1 MNLEIP
7 AMSLVVLLGAS
18 GSGKSTFAR
27 RHFKPTE
34 IVSSDFCRGIVSDDE
49 NDQTCSEA
57 AFEVLRQIV
66 RQRLKAGRLTVV
78 DATNVQ
84 TEARKPLLALAREFH
99 VLPTAIALA
108 LPDSVCLERNK
119 SRPDRQFGPHVVRRQ
134 SMGLRTSLRGLEREG
149 FRHLHVL
156 RSLEEIEAAQ
166 IVRVPLW
173 NDRRHETG
181 PFDFIGD
188 VHGCLPELRDLLA
201 RLGYVVDEAN
211 PGPVGPRLVP
221 PAGRKLVFVGD
232 LVDRGPDTPGVLRLV
247 MQAVADGHALC
258 VAGNHDVKLARKL
271 RGRDVK
277 LTHGLAES
285 VAQLATQPA
294 AFSTQVAD
302 FLEGLIAHYV
312 LDGGRLVVAHAGLKE
327 EMHGR
332 ASGAIR
338 EFALY
343 GDVTGEQDELG
354 LPIRNNWAAEYR
366 GRARVIYGHTPV
378 ALPEWL
384 NNAIN
389 LDTGCVFGGHL
400 TALRY
405 PELELVSVPAHATYT
420 TPGRPFLP
428 DPNAAST
435 RSAQQAHDDVLD
447 LSDVIGRRIITTRL
461 LPGVTIRADE
471 SNAAL
476 EAISRF
482 AVDPRWLVH
491 LPPTMSPPETSSLPG
506 LLEHP
511 AEAFAYF
518 RSEGIT
524 EVVCEEK
531 HMGSR
536 AIVIVCR
543 DADAARK
550 AFGISDGSAGIVYTR
565 TGRRFFDDSLLE
577 AQLLEHV
584 RAAFSRAGLW
594 DELNTAW
601 AILDTELM
609 PWSAKAQSLIQ
620 SQYATVGAAATT
632 SLARARE
639 WVAQAAARR
648 PDAPEPAALLASLE
662 ARSRAAVDYRTAY
675 RHYCW
680 PVRSF
685 ADLRLAPFHL
695 LASEGAVHADKPH
708 AWHLA
713 TLARLADPIL
723 LATRHRFFD
732 LNAPES
738 EAGAVQWWE
747 QLTTAGGEGMVVKPA
762 GFTVRG
768 TRGWIQPAI
777 KCRGREYLRIIYGPE
792 YTLPENLDRLRQRRV
807 AGKRSLALREYALG
821 IEALERFTR
830 REPLRRIHECVFG
843 VLALES
849 EPIDPRL

>member
-57 AFEVLRQIV
+57 AFEILHQIV
-66 RQRLKAGRLTVV
+66 RQRLKAARLTVV

-84 TEARKPLLALAREFH
+84 PEARKPLLALAREFH
-99 VLPTAIALA
+99 ILPTAIALA
-108 LPDSVCLERNK
+108 LPDSVCLERNR

-134 SMGLRTSLRGLEREG
+134 SMGLRQSLRNLEREG

-156 RSLEEIEAAQ
+156 RSLEEVEAAR

-201 RLGYVVDEAN
+201 RLGYGLDEAT
-211 PGPVGPRLVP
+211 PGPVGPRLIP
-221 PAGRKLVFVGD
+221 PPGRKLVFVGD

-247 MQAVADGHALC
+247 MQAMADGHALC

-271 RGRDVK
+271 RGRDVQ

-294 AFSTQVAD
+294 DFSTQVAD

-312 LDGGRLVVAHAGLKE
+312 LDGGRVVVAHAGLKE

-332 ASGAIR
+332 ASGAVR

-354 LPIRNNWAAEYR
+354 LPIRNNWAADYR

-389 LDTGCVFGGHL
+389 LDTGCVFGGQL

-405 PELELVSVPAHATYT
+405 PELELISVPARATYAT
-420 TPGRPFLP
+420 ARRPFLP
-428 DPNAAST
+428 DPNAAAT
-435 RSAQQAHDDVLD
+435 LSAQQAHDDVLD
-447 LSDVIGRRIITTRL
+447 LSDVIGRRIISTRL

-550 AFGISDGSAGIVYTR
+550 SFGISDGSSGIVYTR
-565 TGRRFFDDSLLE
+565 TGRRFFDDATLE
-577 AQLLEHV
+577 SQLLEHV
-584 RAAFSRAGLW
+584 RTTFARAGLW
-594 DELNTAW
+594 DELNTGW
-601 AILDTELM
+601 AVLDTELM

-620 SQYATVGAAATT
+620 SQYATVGAAATA

-648 PDAPEPAALLASLE
+648 PDAPEPAALLASLD
-662 ARSRAAVDYRTAY
+662 ARSRAATDYRIAY

-680 PVRSF
+680 PVRSL

-695 LASEGAVHADKPH
+695 LATEGAVHADKPH

-713 TLARLADPIL
+713 TLARLADSIL
-723 LATRHRFFD
+723 IATRHRFVD
-732 LNAPES
+732 LNVPES
-738 EAGAVQWWE
+738 EAGAMQWWE
-747 QLTTAGGEGMVVKPA
+747 QLTAAGGEGMVVKPA

-768 TRGWIQPAI
+768 SRGWIQPAI

-807 AGKRSLALREYALG
+807 SGKRSLALREYALG
-821 IEALERFTR
+821 IEALERFVR

>member
-57 AFEVLRQIV
+57 AFEVLHHIV

-84 TEARKPLLALAREFH
+84 PEARKPLLALAREFH
-99 VLPTAIALA
+99 ILPTAIALA

-134 SMGLRTSLRGLEREG
+134 SMGLRQSLRGLEREG

-156 RSLEEIEAAQ
+156 RSLEEIESAR

-188 VHGCLPELRDLLA
+188 VHGCLPELRELLV
-201 RLGYVVDEAN
+201 RLGYGIDEAT
-211 PGPVGPRLVP
+211 PGPVGPRLIP
-221 PAGRKLVFVGD
+221 PTGRKLVFVGD

-247 MQAVADGHALC
+247 MQAVSDGHALC

-285 VAQLATQPA
+285 VAQLAAQPTG
-294 AFSTQVAD
+294 FSTQVAD

-312 LDGGRLVVAHAGLKE
+312 LDGGQLVVAHAGLKE

-332 ASGAIR
+332 ASGAVR

-343 GDVTGEQDELG
+343 GDVSGEQDELG
-354 LPIRNNWAAEYR
+354 LPIRNNWAADYR

-405 PELELVSVPAHATYT
+405 PELELVSVPAHATYA

-428 DPNAAST
+428 DPNAPSVP
-435 RSAQQAHDDVLD
+435 SAQQGHDDVLD
-447 LSDVIGRRIITTRL
+447 LSDVIGRRTITTRL

-543 DADAARK
+543 DAAAARK
-550 AFGISDGSAGIVYTR
+550 SFGIFDGSAGIVYTR
-565 TGRRFFDDSLLE
+565 TGRRFFEDASLE
-577 AQLLEHV
+577 SQLLEHV
-584 RAAFSRAGLW
+584 RAAFTRAGLW
-594 DELNTAW
+594 DELNTGW
-601 AILDTELM
+601 AVLDTELM

-620 SQYATVGAAATT
+620 SQYATVGAAATA

-648 PDAPEPAALLASLE
+648 PDAPGPAALLASLE
-662 ARSRAAVDYRTAY
+662 SRSRAAVDYRTAY

-680 PVRSF
+680 PVRGL

-695 LASEGAVHADKPH
+695 LATEGAVHADKPH
-708 AWHLA
+708 SWHLA
-713 TLARLADPIL
+713 TLSRLADPIL
-723 LATRHRFFD
+723 IATRHRFVD
-732 LNAPES
+732 LTVPES
-738 EAGAVQWWE
+738 EASAVQWWE
-747 QLTTAGGEGMVVKPA
+747 QLTANGGEGMVVKPA

-768 TRGWIQPAI
+768 SRGWTQPAI

-807 AGKRSLALREYALG
+807 NGKRSLALREYALG
-821 IEALERFTR
+821 IEALERFIR

>member
-27 RHFKPTE
+27 RHFKTTE

-57 AFEVLRQIV
+57 AFEVLHQIV

-84 TEARKPLLALAREFH
+84 PEARKPLLALAREFH
-99 VLPTAIALA
+99 ILPTAIALA

-134 SMGLRTSLRGLEREG
+134 SMGLRQSLRSLEREG

-156 RSLEEIEAAQ
+156 RSLEEVEAAR

-201 RLGYVVDEAN
+201 RLGYGLDEAT
-211 PGPVGPRLVP
+211 PGPVGPRLIP
-221 PAGRKLVFVGD
+221 PPGRKLVFVGD

-247 MQAVADGHALC
+247 MQAMADGHALC

-285 VAQLATQPA
+285 IAQLATQPA
-294 AFSTQVAD
+294 DFSTQVAD

-332 ASGAIR
+332 ASGAVR

-343 GDVTGEQDELG
+343 GDVTGEQDDLG

-405 PELELVSVPAHATYT
+405 PELELISVPAHATYAAAR
-420 TPGRPFLP
+420 RPFLP
-428 DPNAAST
+428 DPNAAAT
-435 RSAQQAHDDVLD
+435 LSAQQAHDDVLD
-447 LSDVIGRRIITTRL
+447 LSDVIGRRIISTRL

-543 DADAARK
+543 DGDAARK
-550 AFGISDGSAGIVYTR
+550 SFGIADGSSGIIYTR
-565 TGRRFFDDSLLE
+565 TGRRFFDDSTLE
-577 AQLLEHV
+577 SQLLEHV
-584 RAAFSRAGLW
+584 RTAFARAGLW
-594 DELNTAW
+594 DDLNTGW
-601 AILDTELM
+601 AVLDTELM

-620 SQYATVGAAATT
+620 SQYATVGAAATA
-632 SLARARE
+632 SLASARQ

-648 PDAPEPAALLASLE
+648 PEAPEPAALLASLD
-662 ARSRAAVDYRTAY
+662 ARSRAATDYRTAY

-680 PVRSF
+680 PVRSL

-695 LASEGAVHADKPH
+695 LATEGAVHADKPH

-713 TLARLADPIL
+713 TLARLADSIL
-723 LATRHRFFD
+723 IATRHRFVD

-738 EAGAVQWWE
+738 EAGAIQWWE
-747 QLTTAGGEGMVVKPA
+747 QLTATGGEGMVVKPA
-762 GFTVRG
+762 GFTIRG
-768 TRGWIQPAI
+768 SRGWVQPAI

-807 AGKRSLALREYALG
+807 SGKRSLALREYALG